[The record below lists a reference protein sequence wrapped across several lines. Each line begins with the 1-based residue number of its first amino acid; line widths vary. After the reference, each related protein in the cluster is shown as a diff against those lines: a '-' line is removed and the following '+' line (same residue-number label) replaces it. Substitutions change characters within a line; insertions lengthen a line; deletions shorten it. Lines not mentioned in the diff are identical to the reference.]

1 MNIVV
6 VILLGLLLIAEFISQ
21 SLMLRL
27 IFKVE
32 DFIKSCEREDK

>member
-1 MNIVV
+1 MSIVV
-6 VILLGLLLIAEFISQ
+6 VILLGLLLIAEFVSQ

-32 DFIKSCEREDK
+32 DFIKRCERKLE

>member
-6 VILLGLLLIAEFISQ
+6 VILLGLLLVAEFILQ
-21 SLMLRL
+21 SLILRL

-32 DFIKSCEREDK
+32 DFIKSLERN